1 MARITANEYD
11 RKVQELKK
19 KERDIYEQLKDHS
32 KADEEFLI
40 SSSYIL
46 ELAHNGYSL
55 FKSSQTAKKREILN
69 FVFANFQ
76 ADGSKLLYKTKEPFW
91 ELLFCAES
99 WKWLSL
105 FDWVGT
111 QIRTLTPNEKLI
123 KEDINRINYLCSEDS
138 GILKRIIE
146 NANLI

>member
-1 MARITANEYD
+1 MLDIVQILNENHEKEQAYTKNQRNILLQDQSKIQSKMDLAYEDRLDWRITANEYD

-19 KERDIYEQLKDHS
+19 KERDIYEQLKDYS

-69 FVFANFQ
+69 FVFANFE

-99 WKWLSL
+99 WKWL
-105 FDWVGT
+105 
-111 QIRTLTPNEKLI
+111 PE
-123 KEDINRINYLCSEDS
+123 
-138 GILKRIIE
+138 
-146 NANLI
+146 

>member
-1 MARITANEYD
+1 MAWITANEYD
-11 RKVQELKK
+11 RKVQELKR
-19 KERDIYEQLKDHS
+19 KERDLYEQLKDHS

-55 FKSSQTAKKREILN
+55 FKSSQTSKKREILN

-91 ELLFCAES
+91 EMLFCAES
-99 WKWLSL
+99 SIWLPE
-105 FDWVGT
+105 W
-111 QIRTLTPNEKLI
+111 
-123 KEDINRINYLCSEDS
+123 DS
-138 GILKRIIE
+138 
-146 NANLI
+146 NLRPTG

>member
-1 MARITANEYD
+1 MKKLCPISDSTITVTISLWRICSHIVNGLTGITANEYD
-11 RKVQELKK
+11 KKVQELKK

-55 FKSSQTAKKREILN
+55 FKSSQTSKKREILN

-99 WKWLSL
+99 WKWLPEL
-105 FDWVGT
+105 
-111 QIRTLTPNEKLI
+111 
-123 KEDINRINYLCSEDS
+123 DS
-138 GILKRIIE
+138 NQWPTG
-146 NANLI
+146 

>member
-1 MARITANEYD
+1 MAWITANEYD
-11 RKVQELKK
+11 RKVQELKR
-19 KERDIYEQLKDHS
+19 KERDLYEQLKDHS

-55 FKSSQTAKKREILN
+55 FKSSQTSKKREILN

-91 ELLFCAES
+91 EMLFCAES
-99 WKWLSL
+99 WKWLPE
-105 FDWVGT
+105 W
-111 QIRTLTPNEKLI
+111 
-123 KEDINRINYLCSEDS
+123 DS
-138 GILKRIIE
+138 
-146 NANLI
+146 NLRPTG